1 MNAAASTVRC
11 DRCGLPVEVTRA
23 ALAAGLNHP
32 ACVLPARLR
41 ASLTAS
47 AGADG
52 PDTFVLARWAARI
65 AHSAAQRRLRADQ
78 RQARQANTASAPLK
92 LLRRPQPIPS
102 KVREADH
109 LLRIAERAGV
119 GSSPAAVQREARK
132 TLGREA
138 TARAWST
145 LSVHGA
151 LRVSPTPR
159 LRSLSIGRIDTERW
173 AAARPDLIARA
184 RKAQP

>member
-1 MNAAASTVRC
+1 MSTTASTVRC

-52 PDTFVLARWAARI
+52 PGTFVLARWAARI
-65 AHSAAQRRLRADQ
+65 AHSAAQRRSRTDQ
-78 RQARQANTASAPLK
+78 RQPRQAITASAPLK
-92 LLRRPQPIPS
+92 LPRRPQPIAS
-102 KVREADH
+102 SIRAADH

-119 GSSPAAVQREARK
+119 GSAPESVQREARK
-132 TLGREA
+132 TFGREA

-145 LSVHGA
+145 LTVHGA
-151 LRVSPTPR
+151 LRVSPALR
-159 LRSLSIGRIDTERW
+159 LSSPTISRIDAERW